1 MADPARRPSPF
12 LFLMLA
18 SPILK
23 MCAACWLA
31 FGIVGL
37 WTGYHAA
44 SKAGLVDKAWWFALG
59 GAATWL
65 VAQTIALLAAGD
77 FCIAVVDMHRDI
89 GLTREKVD
97 RAPGSP
103 TAAAWPP
110 GAPPAPPP
118 SPRP

>member
-1 MADPARRPSPF
+1 MSDPARRPSPF

-23 MCAACWLA
+23 LCSACWLA

-37 WTGYHAA
+37 WTSYHAA
-44 SKAGLVDKAWWFALG
+44 SKAGTVDKAYWFALG

-65 VAQTIALLAAGD
+65 VVQSVVLLAAGD
-77 FCIAVVDMHRDI
+77 LCIALIDMHRDI
-89 GLTREKVD
+89 SLTREKID

-110 GAPPAPPP
+110 GAPPPA
-118 SPRP
+118 PRP